1 MIESVVFVVESGEVP
16 PFPEIPILPRNI
28 ASGLKPNKEDEGV
41 IKNHYLHIFYLKN
54 MPCSFKQYT
63 YSLRSLL
70 ENRCSET

>member
-41 IKNHYLHIFYLKN
+41 IKNHYLHIFYL
-54 MPCSFKQYT
+54 
-63 YSLRSLL
+63 
-70 ENRCSET
+70 

>member
-41 IKNHYLHIFYLKN
+41 IKNHYLHIFYLK
-54 MPCSFKQYT
+54 KYT